1 MKGLVA
7 VGLIA
12 LASSIVA
19 AQSQVDRFPGKPAL
33 PSRPVVEPAAPQSP
47 APVPARSSVGAK
59 PKPPS
64 RGAGRSAAPT
74 PTTAPQLPSPE
85 VIDNVQTANS
95 TLPATECAYADAEV
109 KSECLAAV
117 RENYLYNVAALQ
129 HRRASFE
136 WSLTAS
142 EIMFFMVLVMV
153 LAGLVFAAIQFRSS
167 APTPTDLEISTT
179 GLKVSSSVLGVVIL
193 AMSMA
198 FFYVY
203 TRYVY
208 PIQEVHHDSV
218 DASDG
223 AAQ

>member
-1 MKGLVA
+1 MKPH
-7 VGLIA
+7 LIA
-12 LASSIVA
+12 ACLSLAPALLA
-19 AQSQVDRFPGKPAL
+19 AQSQIDRVPVRPPVAQPA
-33 PSRPVVEPAAPQSP
+33 SRALSP
-47 APVPARSSVGAK
+47 EEIAPARPQTDAK
-59 PKPPS
+59 SKATSTASTSFGGP
-64 RGAGRSAAPT
+64 GRSAQP
-74 PTTAPQLPSPE
+74 PLPSPE
-85 VIDNVQTANS
+85 ETVRTTS
-95 TLPATECAYADAEV
+95 LPVTTPSECQYAD
-109 KSECLAAV
+109 SEARADCLAAV
-117 RENYLYNVAALQ
+117 RENYRYNVAALQ

-208 PIQEVHHDSV
+208 PIQEVHHDTVETAGMPS
-218 DASDG
+218 
-223 AAQ
+223 Q

>member
-1 MKGLVA
+1 VKALVA
-7 VGLIA
+7 VGAIA
-12 LASSIVA
+12 LASSIIA
-19 AQSQVDRFPGKPAL
+19 AQSQVDRLPGKPA
-33 PSRPVVEPAAPQSP
+33 PPVRPVIEPVAPQSSTP
-47 APVPARSSVGAK
+47 TPARLREDAK
-59 PKPPS
+59 PTATPQGSGRSGATGPTKPP
-64 RGAGRSAAPT
+64 P
-74 PTTAPQLPSPE
+74 LPSPE
-85 VIDNVQTANS
+85 VVDVQPGNGPVA
-95 TLPATECAYADAEV
+95 ATECSYADAEV
-109 KSECLAAV
+109 KTECLAAL

-136 WSLTAS
+136 WSLIAS

-218 DASDG
+218 ETSDAAG
-223 AAQ
+223 Q